1 MLRAPGF
8 SPEPPPLVPIL
19 RMPFFSPNPDPPKL
33 ARSRLR
39 SSPYTYFCLNMLL
52 YARRSVDAGSLP
64 YRSGARFPARNAA
77 ISLVVSFRVL
87 NEAGKQRDYFPE
99 ANVARDLPSFLGV
112 AAARGGSRPLHRVP
126 SQIAHKALAAKN
138 TLRRQNHSPP
148 ESSTKKAVSCTAF
161 LFIYLFFFSFF

>member
-19 RMPFFSPNPDPPKL
+19 RMALFQPEPRPTKL

-52 YARRSVDAGSLP
+52 YARSSVDAGSLP
-64 YRSGARFPARNAA
+64 LPFWSTFPRKKRN
-77 ISLVVSFRVL
+77 LYCRVVSCA
-87 NEAGKQRDYFPE
+87 EAGKQRDYFPE
-99 ANVARDLPSFLGV
+99 ANVARPRPPLFFG
-112 AAARGGSRPLHRVP
+112 RGCRRGSRPLHRVP

-138 TLRRQNHSPP
+138 TLPRQNHAQ
-148 ESSTKKAVSCTAF
+148 KQ
-161 LFIYLFFFSFF
+161 